1 MAHELEIINGKAS
14 MFFRGDNPWHNLGT
28 FIHPDKK
35 LTSQERYYRDW
46 ETDRKSTR
54 LNSSH

>member
-35 LTSQERYYRDW
+35 LTSQEAIVAANLDW
-46 ETDRKSTR
+46 AV
-54 LNSSH
+54 NSKPLS